1 MIFRKDENGLES
13 HNLLILAPKIV
24 KQILV
29 DLLRPDL

>member
-1 MIFRKDENGLES
+1 MIFRKDENGLEI

-29 DLLRPDL
+29 DFLEPDL